1 LFVAAALSL
10 IPYATAWLVW
20 TVGTFP
26 AYLGAVRA
34 IIGDRVGYYLGA
46 AFPAVLANFIV
57 GQNGFLTA
65 GLIGGALMLIERR
78 PALAGVLIGLLT
90 YKPHLGLFPIALVA
104 GGHWRVTATATVVA
118 MLMAAASW
126 LAFGSESWEAF
137 FVSIGHTSQAF
148 LSDGWADWS
157 KLQTAFGLTRML
169 GGGETLAWTVQ
180 IALAL
185 VTAAGVAVLCRSR
198 LGYEIKA
205 AALAT
210 GALLATPYLYMY
222 DLVVLAVPLAFLCR
236 LGARGFLPHELTAI
250 GVACLLIFVFPLIK
264 APLGFGAVIIV
275 AMLIVRR
282 VFAPQSVTA

>member
-1 LFVAAALSL
+1 
-10 IPYATAWLVW
+10 
-20 TVGTFP
+20 
-26 AYLGAVRA
+26 
-34 IIGDRVGYYLGA
+34 
-46 AFPAVLANFIV
+46 
-57 GQNGFLTA
+57 
-65 GLIGGALMLIERR
+65 
-78 PALAGVLIGLLT
+78 VLIGLLT
-90 YKPHLGLFPIALVA
+90 YKPHLGLLFPIALIA

-137 FVSIGHTSQAF
+137 FASIGHTSQAF

-157 KLQTAFGLTRML
+157 KLQTAFGLTRMF

-185 VTAAGVAVLCRSR
+185 VTAAGVAVLWRSR
-198 LGYEIKA
+198 AGYEIKA